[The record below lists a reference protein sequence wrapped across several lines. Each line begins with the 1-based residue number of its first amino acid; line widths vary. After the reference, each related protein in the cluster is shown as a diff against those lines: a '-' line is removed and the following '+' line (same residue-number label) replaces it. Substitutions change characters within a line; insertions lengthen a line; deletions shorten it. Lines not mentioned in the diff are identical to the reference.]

1 MSDRIDDDH
10 DLFDD
15 PQARERWQ
23 RLGQMAMARPANALR
38 HRVLNDLRAPNAPA
52 RPWWQ
57 RVFPAQSAQ
66 WVGVAAATLIGAA
79 IGATVNRGDQTL
91 DQRMAQLEA
100 QLGEVNQQL
109 LVSRLTA
116 TAPGERLAAALQ
128 AASMRQRD
136 PAVAAALLQRAAIDA
151 VPSVRSAAIGALG
164 NEINETRTAGQ
175 LMSVLTA
182 SDSPIVQ
189 MAIIDLIL
197 RHGDPSL
204 QSRLRD
210 QASAGTIHPSLAGYV
225 QDTLKGTET

>member
-1 MSDRIDDDH
+1 
-10 DLFDD
+10 
-15 PQARERWQ
+15 
-23 RLGQMAMARPANALR
+23 
-38 HRVLNDLRAPNAPA
+38 
-52 RPWWQ
+52 
-57 RVFPAQSAQ
+57 
-66 WVGVAAATLIGAA
+66 
-79 IGATVNRGDQTL
+79 
-91 DQRMAQLEA
+91 
-100 QLGEVNQQL
+100 
-109 LVSRLTA
+109 
-116 TAPGERLAAALQ
+116 
-128 AASMRQRD
+128 ASLRQRD

-204 QSRLRD
+204 QRRLRD
-210 QASAGTIHPSLAGYV
+210 QVSLGTIHPSLAGYV